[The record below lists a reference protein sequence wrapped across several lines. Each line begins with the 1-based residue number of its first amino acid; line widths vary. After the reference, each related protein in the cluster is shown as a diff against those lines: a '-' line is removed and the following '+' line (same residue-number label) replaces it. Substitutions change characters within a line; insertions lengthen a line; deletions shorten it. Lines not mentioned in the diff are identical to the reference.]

1 MSRLVDWAAHNR
13 MLALMAVA
21 LFVGLG
27 ADALRRL
34 PIDAVPDVTPVQV
47 QVVTRAP
54 ALGVADMESNVT
66 QPVERAMAGLPGLRQ
81 VRSITKFGISIVW
94 LTFSDD
100 TDTYFARAQVNERLS
115 LVRDRI
121 PSDFGRPELGPISTG
136 LGEIYMFELAS
147 RGPSR
152 SKEELRTIVEWQV
165 APRLRQ
171 VPGVIEVV
179 AFGGSLKQYRVTLDA
194 SRLAAHSL
202 SIEQIRAAL
211 LRDNAVS
218 GGGSIEVDGEQ
229 VVLTGDARF
238 RSLEDIGA
246 TVVRTDEHGLPIR
259 VGHLGT
265 VDTGPALRQ
274 GAMTRDG
281 RGEIVGGSVL
291 LLKGENSRDVVT
303 RVKQRIADVAQTLP
317 AGVHIE
323 PYYDRAEFING
334 VIATITKNLSEGALI
349 TVACLLLTLGS
360 LRAGL
365 LVAGAIPFSLLV
377 GFIGL
382 KTAGYS
388 GNVMS
393 LGAVDF
399 GIIVE
404 GTVLVVEHALAH
416 ATGETDPHR
425 RLAHLIDAMKA
436 VVRPAVFGVTIT
448 LLVFLPLASLSGVE
462 GKMFRPVVMSLVFML
477 AGSLVYAL
485 LFVPAVAPW
494 VLPKGGN
501 GGHADPWLTRV
512 LKRAYLPTVDF
523 VLVRPKRTLAAA
535 AGLTVA
541 GLALGAAMGADFLPR
556 IFEGAFAIDA
566 LRPPSTSLT
575 QAIALGRETE
585 TALRESPEVETVIN
599 RIGRPEGAVDPAGP
613 ESSDVFV
620 LLKDRSEWRAG
631 LTPEGL
637 VNELSERLD
646 RRVPATVNAFS
657 QPIEMRVNDIV
668 SGARGDVVVKL
679 FGSDLDLLDQT
690 ADKLRR
696 LIATV
701 PGAADVRRDISFGLP
716 NIRLVVDRE
725 RAGRLGVDP
734 RSALD
739 VLALTRA
746 GIEVGTVR
754 EGEAVFDL
762 VLRLGGDAV
771 RGSAEIARLPVMTA
785 STSLVPVGMVANV
798 VEERT
803 VVQISREQMQ
813 RRVMVLANVRGRDM
827 VGFVN
832 EAKERAKQVDIPRGV
847 RVEWGGQFQNFIDAR
862 NDLAVLVP
870 ISLGIIALMLVITM
884 GKPRYAVVT
893 LLNLPFAL
901 AGGVGA
907 LWLRGLPF
915 SIPAAVGFIA
925 LCGVSVMTGIVMTS
939 NLLAL
944 PGELPLVERIRQAA
958 VSSLRVVTSTALIA
972 AVGFL
977 PAALATGK
985 GAEVQRPLATVV
997 IGGLLVAMLIS
1008 LPALPAMLLVAAR
1021 PKRAGKAEIPP
1032 ATRAA
1037 PAAGN

>member
-1 MSRLVDWAAHNR
+1 V
-13 MLALMAVA
+13 
-21 LFVGLG
+21 
-27 ADALRRL
+27 
-34 PIDAVPDVTPVQV
+34 
-47 QVVTRAP
+47 
-54 ALGVADMESNVT
+54 
-66 QPVERAMAGLPGLRQ
+66 
-81 VRSITKFGISIVW
+81 
-94 LTFSDD
+94 
-100 TDTYFARAQVNERLS
+100 
-115 LVRDRI
+115 
-121 PSDFGRPELGPISTG
+121 
-136 LGEIYMFELAS
+136 GEIYMFELTSAS
-147 RGPSR
+147 PRR
-152 SKEELRTIVEWQV
+152 SQEELRTIVEWQV

-194 SRLAAHSL
+194 ARLAAHAL
-202 SIEQIRAAL
+202 SIEQVRAAL

-218 GGGSIEVDGEQ
+218 GGGSIESDGEQ
-229 VVLTGDARF
+229 VVLSGDARF
-238 RSLEDIGA
+238 RSLEDIAA

-259 VGHLGT
+259 VGHLGS

-303 RVKQRIADVAQTLP
+303 RVKERIADMAQTLP
-317 AGVHIE
+317 AGVRIE

-360 LRAGL
+360 LRAGF
-365 LVAGAIPFSLLV
+365 LVAGAIPFSLLI

-382 KTAGYS
+382 KLAGYS

-416 ATGETDPHR
+416 ATGDTDPHR
-425 RLAHLIDAMKA
+425 RLTHLVAAMKE

-448 LLVFLPLASLSGVE
+448 LLVFLPLASLSGIE

-477 AGSLVYAL
+477 AGSLIYAL

-494 VLPKGGN
+494 VLPKGG
-501 GGHADPWLTRV
+501 GHADPWLTRV
-512 LKRAYLPTVDF
+512 LKRAYVPTVDF
-523 VLVRPKRTLAAA
+523 ALARPKRTLLAAA
-535 AGLTVA
+535 ALTVA
-541 GLALGAAMGADFLPR
+541 GLGLGAGMGADFLPR

-585 TALRESPEVETVIN
+585 TALRESPEVATVIN

-631 LTPEGL
+631 LTPEAL
-637 VNELSERLD
+637 VNELSERLN

-668 SGARGDVVVKL
+668 SGARGDVVLKL
-679 FGSDLDLLDQT
+679 FGSDLELLDQT

-696 LIATV
+696 IVATV

-771 RGSAEIARLPVMTA
+771 RGSAELARLPVMTA
-785 STSLVPVGMVANV
+785 NASLVPVGMVANV
-798 VEERT
+798 VEDRT

-827 VGFVN
+827 VSFVN
-832 EAKERAKQVDIPRGV
+832 EAKDRVKQLEIPRGV

-870 ISLGIIALMLVITM
+870 ISLGIIALMLVITF

-944 PGELPLVERIRQAA
+944 PGDVPVIERVRQAA

-997 IGGLLVAMLIS
+997 IGGLLVAMLLS
-1008 LPALPAMLLVAAR
+1008 LPALPAMLLLASR
-1021 PKRAGKAEIPP
+1021 RKP
-1032 ATRAA
+1032 ADDPEASGT
-1037 PAAGN
+1037 

>member
-13 MLALMAVA
+13 MLALLVIA
-21 LFVGLG
+21 LFLG
-27 ADALRRL
+27 IGVDALRRL

-54 ALGVADMESNVT
+54 ALSVADMESNVT

-94 LTFSDD
+94 LTF
-100 TDTYFARAQVNERLS
+100 TDTTDIYFARAQVNERLS
-115 LVRDRI
+115 VVRDRI
-121 PSDFGRPELGPISTG
+121 PSEFGRPELGPISTG

-152 SKEELRTIVEWQV
+152 SQEELRTIVEWQV

-194 SRLAAHSL
+194 ARLAAHSI
-202 SIEQIRAAL
+202 SIEQVRAAL

-218 GGGSIEVDGEQ
+218 GGGSIETDGEQ
-229 VVLTGDARF
+229 VVLSGDARF
-238 RSLEDIGA
+238 RSLEDIAA

-259 VGHLGT
+259 VSHLGV

-303 RVKQRIADVAQTLP
+303 RVKQRIADIASILP
-317 AGVHIE
+317 AGVAIE

-334 VIATITKNLSEGALI
+334 VIATITKNLSEGAVI

-365 LVAGAIPFSLLV
+365 LVAGAIPFSLLI

-382 KTAGYS
+382 RAAGYS

-416 ATGETDPHR
+416 ATGDPDPHR
-425 RLAHLIDAMKA
+425 RLKHLVSAMKE

-448 LLVFLPLASLSGVE
+448 LLVFLPLASLSGIE

-485 LFVPAVAPW
+485 LLVPAVAPW
-494 VLPKGGN
+494 VLPKGGAQ
-501 GGHADPWLTRV
+501 GHKDPWLTRT
-512 LKRAYLPTVDF
+512 LRRIYEPTVDL
-523 VLVRPKRTLAAA
+523 VLARPKMTIAGAALLTT
-535 AGLTVA
+535 AGL
-541 GLALGAAMGADFLPR
+541 GLGTTLGSDFLPR

-566 LRPPSTSLT
+566 LRPPSTSLS

-585 TALRESPEVETVIN
+585 TALRETPEVATVIN

-620 LLKDRSEWRAG
+620 ILKDRAQWRPG
-631 LTPEGL
+631 LTPEAL
-637 VNELSERLD
+637 VNELSERLNQ
-646 RRVPATVNAFS
+646 RVLATVNAFS

-668 SGARGDVVVKL
+668 SGARGDVVLKL
-679 FGSDLDLLDQT
+679 FGSDLEALDET

-696 LIATV
+696 VIATV

-716 NIRLVVDRE
+716 NIRLIVDRE

-734 RSALD
+734 KSALD
-739 VLALTRA
+739 VLALSRA
-746 GIEVGTVR
+746 GIEVGSVR

-762 VLRLGGDAV
+762 VLRLGGETV
-771 RGSAEIARLPVMTA
+771 KSSAEIARLPVMTSHA
-785 STSLVPVGMVANV
+785 SLVPVGMVANV
-798 VEERT
+798 VEDRT

-813 RRVMVLANVRGRDM
+813 RRLVVLANVRGRDM

-832 EAKERAKQVDIPRGV
+832 EAKERVKAVELPRDV
-847 RVEWGGQFQNFIDAR
+847 RLEWGGQFQNFIEAR

-870 ISLGIIALMLVITM
+870 ISLGIIALMLVIAF

-901 AGGVGA
+901 AGGVAA
-907 LWLRGLPF
+907 LWFRGLPF

-939 NLLAL
+939 SLLAM
-944 PGELPLVERIRQAA
+944 PGEMTPVERVRRAA
-958 VSSLRVVTSTALIA
+958 ISSLRVVTSTALIA

-997 IGGLLVAMLIS
+997 IGGLLVSMLIS
-1008 LPALPAMLLVAAR
+1008 LPALPAMLLVATRLGQKKKDAEAESAVE
-1021 PKRAGKAEIPP
+1021 AG
-1032 ATRAA
+1032 AA
-1037 PAAGN
+1037 I

>member
-1 MSRLVDWAAHNR
+1 MSRLVGWAAENR
-13 MLALMAVA
+13 LLALLIIALFLVLGTVA
-21 LFVGLG
+21 LRG
-27 ADALRRL
+27 L

-54 ALGVADMESNVT
+54 ALAVADMESNVT

-100 TDTYFARAQVNERLS
+100 VDTYFARAQVNERLT

-121 PSDFGRPELGPISTG
+121 PAEFGRPELGPISTG

-147 RGPSR
+147 SQPKR
-152 SKEELRTIVEWQV
+152 SQEELRTIVEWQV

-171 VPGVIEVV
+171 VPGVVEVV
-179 AFGGSLKQYRVTLDA
+179 AFGGSLKQYRVTLDPA
-194 SRLAAHSL
+194 RLAAHSL
-202 SIEQIRAAL
+202 SIEQVRAAL

-218 GGGSIEVDGEQ
+218 GGGSIESDGEQ
-229 VVLTGDARF
+229 VVLSGDARL
-238 RSLEDIGA
+238 RSLEDIA
-246 TVVRTDEHGLPIR
+246 AVVVRTDEHGLPIR
-259 VGHLGT
+259 VGHLGK
-265 VDTGPALRQ
+265 VDTGPAPRQ

-291 LLKGENSRDVVT
+291 LLKGENSREVVE
-303 RVKQRIADVAQTLP
+303 RVKERIAEIGPALPEGVTLT
-317 AGVHIE
+317 

-334 VIATITKNLSEGALI
+334 VIATITKNLSEGAII
-349 TVACLLLTLGS
+349 TVVCLLLTLGS

-382 KTAGYS
+382 KVAGYS

-416 ATGETDPHR
+416 ATGNSDPR
-425 RLAHLIDAMKA
+425 ARLERLTAAMKS

-448 LLVFLPLASLSGVE
+448 LLVFLPLASLSGIE

-485 LFVPAVAPW
+485 LLVPAVAPW
-494 VLPKGGN
+494 VLPKGGD
-501 GGHADPWLTRV
+501 GHADPWLIRT
-512 LKRAYLPTVDF
+512 LKRVYVPTVDF
-523 VLVRPKRTLAAA
+523 ALARPKLVIAAATVLTA
-535 AGLTVA
+535 AGL
-541 GLALGAAMGADFLPR
+541 GLGASMGADFLPR
-556 IFEGAFAIDA
+556 IFEGAFAVDA

-585 TALRESPEVETVIN
+585 AALRESPEVATVVN

-620 LLKDRSEWRAG
+620 ILKDRSEWRPG
-631 LTPEGL
+631 MTPEAL
-637 VNELSERLD
+637 VAELSERLN

-679 FGSDLDLLDQT
+679 FGSDLDALDQT
-690 ADKLRR
+690 ADKLRK

-725 RAGRLGVDP
+725 RAGRLGVEP
-734 RSALD
+734 RAALD
-739 VLALTRA
+739 VVALSRA
-746 GIEVGTVR
+746 GAEVGSVR

-762 VLRLGGDAV
+762 VLRVGGESV
-771 RGSAEIARLPVMTA
+771 SSASEIARLPVMTSNA
-785 STSLVPVGMVANV
+785 SLVPVGMVANV
-798 VEERT
+798 VEDRT

-813 RRVMVLANVRGRDM
+813 RRVLVVANVRGRDM

-832 EAKERAKQVDIPRGV
+832 DAKQRVQAIELPRGV
-847 RVEWGGQFQNFIDAR
+847 RLEWGGQFQNFIEAR

-870 ISLGIIALMLVITM
+870 ISLGIIALMLVITF
-884 GKPRYAVVT
+884 GKIRFAVVT

-901 AGGVGA
+901 AGGVAA

-925 LCGVSVMTGIVMTS
+925 LCGVSVMTGIVMTT

-944 PGELPLVERIRQAA
+944 PGDTDLVERVRRAA
-958 VSSLRVVTSTALIA
+958 VSSLRVVASTALIA
-972 AVGFL
+972 AVGFI
-977 PAALATGK
+977 PAALAAGK

-997 IGGLLVAMLIS
+997 IGGLLMSMLIS
-1008 LPALPAMLLVAAR
+1008 LPALPSMLLVAAR
-1021 PKRAGKAEIPP
+1021 LGRGGKTP
-1032 ATRAA
+1032 ARPTDAHAA
-1037 PAAGN
+1037 

>member
-1 MSRLVDWAAHNR
+1 
-13 MLALMAVA
+13 MLALLIVA
-21 LFVGLG
+21 LFIGLG

-66 QPVERAMAGLPGLRQ
+66 QPVERAMAGMPGLRQ

-94 LTFSDD
+94 LTFSDS
-100 TDTYFARAQVNERLS
+100 TDIYFARAQVNERLS

-121 PSDFGRPELGPISTG
+121 PAEFGRPELGPISTG
-136 LGEIYMFELAS
+136 LGEIIMFELAS
-147 RGPSR
+147 TGPAR
-152 SKEELRTIVEWQV
+152 SQEELRTIVEWQV

-194 SRLAAHSL
+194 ARLAAHSI
-202 SIEQIRAAL
+202 SIEQVRAAL
-211 LRDNAVS
+211 SRDNAVS
-218 GGGSIEVDGEQ
+218 GGGSIESDGEQ
-229 VVLTGDARF
+229 VVLSGDARF
-238 RSLEDIGA
+238 RSLEDIAA

-259 VGHLGT
+259 LGNLGT

-303 RVKQRIADVAQTLP
+303 RVKERIAEIAPSLP
-317 AGVHIE
+317 AGVSIA
-323 PYYDRAEFING
+323 PYYDRAEFIDG
-334 VIATITKNLSEGALI
+334 VITTISKNLSEGALI
-349 TVACLLLTLGS
+349 TIACLLLTLGS

-365 LVAGAIPFSLLV
+365 LVAGAIPFSLLI

-382 KTAGYS
+382 RAAGYS

-416 ATGETDPHR
+416 ATGNADPHH
-425 RLAHLIDAMKA
+425 RLRHLVAAMKE

-448 LLVFLPLASLSGVE
+448 LLVFLPLASLSGIE

-477 AGSLVYAL
+477 GGSLIYAL

-494 VLPKGGN
+494 VLPKGGAA
-501 GGHADPWLTRV
+501 GHADPWLTRV
-512 LKRAYLPTVDF
+512 LKRAYVPTVD
-523 VLVRPKRTLAAA
+523 LALRRPKLTIAAA
-535 AGLTVA
+535 SLLTVT
-541 GLALGAAMGADFLPR
+541 GLGLGGSLGSDFLPR

-585 TALRESPEVETVIN
+585 LALRESPEVASVIN

-620 LLKDRSEWRAG
+620 MLKDRSEWRPG
-631 LTPEGL
+631 LTPEAL
-637 VNELSERLD
+637 VTELSERLNK
-646 RRVPATVNAFS
+646 RVLATVNAFS

-668 SGARGDVVVKL
+668 SGARGDVVLKL
-679 FGSDLDLLDQT
+679 FGSDLDTLDQT
-690 ADKLRR
+690 AEKLRKV
-696 LIATV
+696 IATV

-716 NIRLVVDRE
+716 TIRLVVDRE

-739 VLALTRA
+739 VLALSRA
-746 GIEVGTVR
+746 GIEVGSVR

-762 VLRLGGDAV
+762 VLRLGGDSV
-771 RGSAEIARLPVMTA
+771 KSSAQIARLPVMTA
-785 STSLVPVGMVANV
+785 QSSLVPVGMVANV

-813 RRVMVLANVRGRDM
+813 RRLTVLANVRGRDM

-832 EAKERAKQVDIPRGV
+832 EAKERVKEVDIPRGV
-847 RVEWGGQFQNFIDAR
+847 RVEWGGQFQNFIQAR

-870 ISLGIIALMLVITM
+870 ISLGIIALMLVITF
-884 GKPRYAVVT
+884 GKPRYAAVT
-893 LLNLPFAL
+893 LLSLPFAL
-901 AGGVGA
+901 AGGVAA
-907 LWLRGLPF
+907 LWLLGLPF

-944 PGELPLVERIRQAA
+944 PGDVPLVERVRQSAL
-958 VSSLRVVTSTALIA
+958 SSLRVVTSTALIA

-997 IGGLLVAMLIS
+997 IGGLLMAVIIS

-1021 PKRAGKAEIPP
+1021 IGQNKPVDEEE
-1032 ATRAA
+1032 
-1037 PAAGN
+1037 

>member
-1 MSRLVDWAAHNR
+1 MNRLVGWAAENR
-13 MLALMAVA
+13 LLALLVIA
-21 LFVGLG
+21 LFLVLG
-27 ADALRRL
+27 AAALRGL

-54 ALGVADMESNVT
+54 ALAVADMETNVT

-81 VRSITKFGISIVW
+81 VRSVTKFGISIVW
-94 LTFSDD
+94 LTFNDHI
-100 TDTYFARAQVNERLS
+100 DTYFARAQVNERLT

-121 PSDFGRPELGPISTG
+121 PEEFGRPELGPISTG
-136 LGEIYMFELAS
+136 LGEIYMFELAAS
-147 RGPSR
+147 QPKR
-152 SKEELRTIVEWQV
+152 SQEELRTIVEWQV

-171 VPGVIEVV
+171 VPGVVEVV
-179 AFGGSLKQYRVTLDA
+179 AFGGSLKQYRVTLDPA
-194 SRLAAHSL
+194 RLAAHSL
-202 SIEQIRAAL
+202 SIDQVRAAL

-218 GGGSIEVDGEQ
+218 GGGSIETDGEQ
-229 VVLTGDARF
+229 VVLSGDARL
-238 RSLEDIGA
+238 RGLEDIA
-246 TVVRTDEHGLPIR
+246 AVVVRTDEHGLPIR
-259 VGHLGT
+259 MGHLGK

-291 LLKGENSRDVVT
+291 LLKGENSREVVE
-303 RVKQRIADVAQTLP
+303 RVKDLIAEIAPALP
-317 AGVHIE
+317 EGVTIS

-365 LVAGAIPFSLLV
+365 LVAGAIPFSLLI

-382 KTAGYS
+382 KVSGYS

-404 GTVLVVEHALAH
+404 GTVLVVEHAMAY
-416 ATGETDPHR
+416 ATGNTDPQQ
-425 RLAHLIDAMKA
+425 RLERLVSAMKS

-448 LLVFLPLASLSGVE
+448 LLVFLPLASLSGIE

-494 VLPKGGN
+494 VLPKGAGH
-501 GGHADPWLTRV
+501 GHADPWLIRT
-512 LKRAYLPTVDF
+512 LKRFYVPTVDF
-523 VLVRPKRTLAAA
+523 ALARPKVIIVGAALVTCG
-535 AGLTVA
+535 GL
-541 GLALGAAMGADFLPR
+541 GLGATMGADFLPR
-556 IFEGAFAIDA
+556 IFEGALAIDA

-585 TALRESPEVETVIN
+585 EALRESPEVATVVN

-613 ESSDVFV
+613 ESSDVFII
-620 LLKDRSEWRAG
+620 LKDRSEWRPGMTA
-631 LTPEGL
+631 EKL
-637 VNELSERLD
+637 VEELSERLNH
-646 RRVPATVNAFS
+646 RVPATVNAFS

-679 FGSDLDLLDQT
+679 FGSDLDALDQT
-690 ADKLRR
+690 ADKLRKI
-696 LIATV
+696 IATV

-734 RSALD
+734 RAALD
-739 VLALTRA
+739 VVALSRA
-746 GIEVGTVR
+746 GVEVGSVR

-762 VLRLGGDAV
+762 VLRVGGESVSNAAQI
-771 RGSAEIARLPVMTA
+771 SRLPVMTA
-785 STSLVPVGMVANV
+785 NASLVPVGMVANV
-798 VEERT
+798 IEDRT

-813 RRVMVLANVRGRDM
+813 RRVVVLANVRGRDM
-827 VGFVN
+827 VGFVK
-832 EAKERAKQVDIPRGV
+832 EAKQRVQAVEIPRGI
-847 RVEWGGQFQNFIDAR
+847 RLEWGGQFQNFIEAR

-870 ISLGIIALMLVITM
+870 ISLGIIALMLVITF
-884 GKPRYAVVT
+884 GKMRFAVVT

-901 AGGVGA
+901 AGGVAA
-907 LWLRGLPF
+907 LWLRGLSF

-925 LCGVSVMTGIVMTS
+925 LCGVSVMTGIVMTT

-944 PGELPLVERIRQAA
+944 PEDDNVVERVKRAA
-958 VSSLRVVTSTALIA
+958 VSSLRVVVSTALIA
-972 AVGFL
+972 AVGFI

-997 IGGLLVAMLIS
+997 IGGLLVSMMLS
-1008 LPALPAMLLVAAR
+1008 LPALPSMLLVATRMGRRSKTEPR
-1021 PKRAGKAEIPP
+1021 PVEAS
-1032 ATRAA
+1032 AA
-1037 PAAGN
+1037 